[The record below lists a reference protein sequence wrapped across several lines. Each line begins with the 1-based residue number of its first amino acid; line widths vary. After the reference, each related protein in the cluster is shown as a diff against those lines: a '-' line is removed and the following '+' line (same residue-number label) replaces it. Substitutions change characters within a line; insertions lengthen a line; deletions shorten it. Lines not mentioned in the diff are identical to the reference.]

1 MTRTWLGHDSGVGA
15 IGGGPGGAGYM
26 LVSGFDSG
34 STLDHPRRIL
44 RVALVS
50 HPPPLRTPRAQTH
63 IRPRPCPAL
72 PSLSSAPPKPE
83 KAAATGPDPIG
94 EAATVAARGACCI
107 LQCRS
112 AIRAFGGVV
121 ATMAEWERH
130 VH

>member
-50 HPPPLRTPRAQTH
+50 HPPPSSHTPRTNPYPAA
-63 IRPRPCPAL
+63 AL
-72 PSLSSAPPKPE
+72 PGASLPLVRAPQARQGSGE
-83 KAAATGPDPIG
+83 RAGPD
-94 EAATVAARGACCI
+94 
-107 LQCRS
+107 
-112 AIRAFGGVV
+112 
-121 ATMAEWERH
+121 
-130 VH
+130 